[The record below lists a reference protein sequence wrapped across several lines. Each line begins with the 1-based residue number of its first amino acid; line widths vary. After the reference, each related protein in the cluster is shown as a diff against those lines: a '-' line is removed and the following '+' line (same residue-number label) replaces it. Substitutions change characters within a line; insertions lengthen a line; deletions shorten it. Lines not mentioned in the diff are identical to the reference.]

1 MTTLALLA
9 FLSLAGTQEPPPG
22 DMILWYD
29 RPAARW
35 SAEALPLGNGRLGAM
50 VFGGPSVE
58 RVQFNEDSLWT
69 GDENPSGDYG
79 KMGAYQN
86 FGDLFVEFGAV
97 SGGPSVSCDSGHR
110 SFYDSESVEKSFD
123 GEAGTKWCVEHN
135 NKPVVWTL
143 SLPAGGGRVVKSYTL
158 TSAND
163 TPTRDPRAWEL
174 SGSEDGATWTV
185 LDRRPDEPPFAR
197 RGESRTFTFANDKA
211 WRFYRFTCSKVHG
224 ETRFQIA
231 EIAIEGLRPEAAP
244 AAEYRRE
251 LDLARAVHCV
261 TFRPKDV
268 TWRREYFCS
277 HPDQVIVLR
286 FTADRP
292 GAHTGAIRLQDAHAA
307 PAQAAGNRI
316 TAAGALPNGL
326 KFESQVLV
334 LHEGG
339 SIRAEEGRI
348 VFKDCDGLTL
358 FLGARTDYVMDFARG
373 WRGDPPHPRLTREID
388 AAAAKTFD
396 ALRAAHL
403 RDHQSLIGR
412 VTLDLGAVPAEVR
425 ALPTDRRLKRYREG
439 QPDPGLE
446 ALLFQLGRYLLI
458 GSSRPGDLPANL
470 QGVWNDSNKP
480 PWSSDYH
487 TNINVQMNYWP
498 AEPANLAECHR
509 PLVDLIE
516 AMLESSRKATR
527 AAFGKDIRGWTT
539 RTSHNI
545 FGGHGWEWNIPGSAW
560 YGQHIWDHYAFGGDK
575 EYLRARAFPL
585 LKEICQFWEDH
596 LKKLPD
602 GTLVAPKGWSPEHG
616 PREDGV
622 AHDQQIIWDL
632 FQNTVEAADALGT
645 DREVRDRIAAMQA
658 KLDGPRIGRW
668 GQLQEWIADRD
679 DPKDQHRHTSHL
691 FAVYPGRQISVTKT
705 PEFAKAARVSLEARG
720 SAGDSRRSWTWPWR
734 AALWARL
741 RQPERCQDMVRGL
754 LTHNVLPNLFGDHP
768 PMQMDGNWGITAA
781 MCEMLLQSHAGEVH
795 LLPAL
800 PPAWPDGSVKGL
812 RARGGF
818 EVDVEWK
825 GGKLA
830 AASLASVR
838 GGAARVRSG
847 ETVAEIKVPAGGRVR
862 LGPGLRVP

>member
-1 MTTLALLA
+1 
-9 FLSLAGTQEPPPG
+9 
-22 DMILWYD
+22 
-29 RPAARW
+29 
-35 SAEALPLGNGRLGAM
+35 
-50 VFGGPSVE
+50 
-58 RVQFNEDSLWT
+58 
-69 GDENPSGDYG
+69 
-79 KMGAYQN
+79 
-86 FGDLFVEFGAV
+86 
-97 SGGPSVSCDSGHR
+97 
-110 SFYDSESVEKSFD
+110 
-123 GEAGTKWCVEHN
+123 
-135 NKPVVWTL
+135 
-143 SLPAGGGRVVKSYTL
+143 
-158 TSAND
+158 
-163 TPTRDPRAWEL
+163 
-174 SGSEDGATWTV
+174 
-185 LDRRPDEPPFAR
+185 
-197 RGESRTFTFANDKA
+197 
-211 WRFYRFTCSKVHG
+211 
-224 ETRFQIA
+224 
-231 EIAIEGLRPEAAP
+231 
-244 AAEYRRE
+244 
-251 LDLARAVHCV
+251 
-261 TFRPKDV
+261 
-268 TWRREYFCS
+268 
-277 HPDQVIVLR
+277 
-286 FTADRP
+286 
-292 GAHTGAIRLQDAHAA
+292 
-307 PAQAAGNRI
+307 
-316 TAAGALPNGL
+316 
-326 KFESQVLV
+326 
-334 LHEGG
+334 
-339 SIRAEEGRI
+339 
-348 VFKDCDGLTL
+348 
-358 FLGARTDYVMDFARG
+358 
-373 WRGDPPHPRLTREID
+373 
-388 AAAAKTFD
+388 
-396 ALRAAHL
+396 
-403 RDHQSLIGR
+403 
-412 VTLDLGAVPAEVR
+412 
-425 ALPTDRRLKRYREG
+425 
-439 QPDPGLE
+439 
-446 ALLFQLGRYLLI
+446 
-458 GSSRPGDLPANL
+458 
-470 QGVWNDSNKP
+470 VWNDSNKP

-516 AMLESSRKATR
+516 AMLEPSRKATR

-560 YGQHIWDHYAFGGDK
+560 YGQHLWDHYAFGQDK
-575 EYLRARAFPL
+575 EYLRSRAFPM

-734 AALWARL
+734 AAMWARL

-830 AASLASVR
+830 AASLVSVR
-838 GGAARVRSG
+838 GGAVKVRSG

-862 LGPGLRVP
+862 LGPDLRVP